1 MLCPQCGKSIEN
13 LSAKVS
19 LCENCLALNQED
31 LNTDSSETPDDQEMP
46 EEENAAP
53 IKEKKPVNRKSK
65 KSNVKIAII
74 FTILILVILVI
85 ILVSTLSSD
94 KSKEQS
100 SPKKVSA
107 LLESFSKEKSEVV
120 LPTSPNPTPASNEL
134 APIPSPEEEAITVP
148 EQEANIPKAN
158 SEQAN
163 IDKLDANI
171 KELESMDVAKTTE
184 VITAPSEVIS
194 PLPNPTLEI
203 SIAPLAST
211 TTTVIVIS
219 PKPQVSPSPEKTIDE
234 SKLSEFD
241 RRVLHTKRL
250 KELQKK

>member
-13 LSAKVS
+13 LSEKVS
-19 LCENCLALNQED
+19 LCENCLALKEEEI
-31 LNTDSSETPDDQEMP
+31 NTDSSETPDDQEMP
-46 EEENAAP
+46 EEESAAT

-65 KSNVKIAII
+65 KSNVKIAVI
-74 FTILILVILVI
+74 FTILMLVILVI
-85 ILVSTLSSD
+85 ILVNTLSSE

-134 APIPSPEEEAITVP
+134 APIPSPEEVAITVP
-148 EQEANIPKAN
+148 EQEATIAQAN
-158 SEQAN
+158 SEQVN
-163 IDKLDANI
+163 IDELNASV
-171 KELESMDVAKTTE
+171 KELETMDVAKTTE
-184 VITAPSEVIS
+184 VTTAPSEVIS
-194 PLPNPTLEI
+194 PLPNPTVEI
-203 SIAPLAST
+203 SITPLAGT
-211 TTTVIVIS
+211 TTTVIS
-219 PKPQVSPSPEKTIDE
+219 PTPQVSPSPEKTIDE

>member
-19 LCENCLALNQED
+19 LCEDCLALKEEE

-46 EEENAAP
+46 AEENAAA

-65 KSNVKIAII
+65 KSNVKIAVI

-85 ILVSTLSSD
+85 ILVSTLSPE

-107 LLESFSKEKSEVV
+107 LLESFSKEKSEVI
-120 LPTSPNPTPASNEL
+120 LPASPYPTPASSEL
-134 APIPSPEEEAITVP
+134 APIPSPEEIATIVP
-148 EQEANIPKAN
+148 EQEPTIAEANKEEVN
-158 SEQAN
+158 
-163 IDKLDANI
+163 LDELEASI
-171 KELESMDVAKTTE
+171 KELESMEVANTTDVI
-184 VITAPSEVIS
+184 VAPSEGIS
-194 PLPNPTLEI
+194 PLPSPTVETTP
-203 SIAPLAST
+203 SASLT
-211 TTTVIVIS
+211 LTS
-219 PKPQVSPSPEKTIDE
+219 PTPQVSPSPEKTIDE
-234 SKLSEFD
+234 TKLSEFD

-250 KELQKK
+250 KELEKK